1 MLCDATKHHPP
12 VTHNVA
18 NKSDTFLS
26 SVIVLHL
33 IASSLEIDDD
43 GRMHV
48 LVHTG
53 TVESYFLFL
62 RPDQSNGSILLLM
75 DVQYAG

>member
-1 MLCDATKHHPP
+1 MLYDATKHHPP

-26 SVIVLHL
+26 PVIVLHL

-48 LVHTG
+48 LYILGLWNLTFF
-53 TVESYFLFL
+53 SS
-62 RPDQSNGSILLLM
+62 DQSNGSILLLM
-75 DVQYAG
+75 DAQYAG